1 MNEMIKYIFDN
12 LKTTESNV
20 NDICKVVNKQTKCIK
35 KLTLVSLV
43 MATGLVLQN
52 ERHKEEQAKAEK
64 KINSLTG
71 AVERLQV
78 EVLALKNTKGEPKM

>member
-1 MNEMIKYIFDN
+1 MDEMIKYIFDN
-12 LKTTESNV
+12 LKTTESSV
-20 NDICKVVNKQTKCIK
+20 NDVRKVVNKQARCIK

-43 MATGLVLQN
+43 IATELVLQN
-52 ERHKEEQAKAEK
+52 KQYKEEKAKTEK
-64 KINSLTG
+64 RINSLTG

>member
-20 NDICKVVNKQTKCIK
+20 NDICKVVNKQTRCIK
-35 KLTLVSLV
+35 KLTLVSLIL
-43 MATGLVLQN
+43 ATELVLQN
-52 ERHKEEQAKAEK
+52 KQFKEEKANTEK

-71 AVERLQV
+71 TVERLQV